1 MMEENV
7 GKENAKTNKG
17 VYKAEEGSSSVQRVV
32 RDSGSER
39 ASSDR

>member
-17 VYKAEEGSSSVQRVV
+17 VYKAEEGSRRQQLCSTRCK
-32 RDSGSER
+32 R
-39 ASSDR
+39 